1 MAEIAT
7 PIAVRIRN
15 EIRTIR
21 RRKILVGCFEF
32 WDTEKKSAD
41 ANQPHELLDFHS
53 WGETA

>member
-15 EIRTIR
+15 EVRTIR